1 MLDNPVSP
9 AALIEPL
16 QELADGP
23 RIVIAEDEPTVRLI
37 LASVLTAEGYQV
49 AEAANGIEALERAR
63 EIRPSLLILD
73 VEMPGANGFEVCRAI
88 RGESLL
94 DGPPVLILTGLE
106 QEGALRRAFEAGAT
120 DFVNKPITPALLL
133 HRVRFLLRNEAAV
146 AQLRASERALEQAQR
161 IARLG
166 SWSWHLP
173 SGITSYS
180 RPARALL
187 GLSPDEGHWIR
198 DYLDRIPAAERKTV
212 EDALESARQG
222 GSPVDIHHHIRL
234 PDDSIRYAHTR
245 AELEKD
251 TAGRPAFLHG
261 ITQEVTVRIGPLH
274 HE

>member
-1 MLDNPVSP
+1 MLEN
-9 AALIEPL
+9 AALSAASIDPPL
-16 QELADGP
+16 ELAEGP

-63 EIRPSLLILD
+63 EIRPALIILD

-106 QEGALRRAFEAGAT
+106 QEAALRRAFEAGAT
-120 DFVNKPITPALLL
+120 DFANKPITPALLL

-146 AQLRASERALEQAQR
+146 AQLRTSELSLEKAQR

-173 SGITSYS
+173 SGLTSYS

-187 GLSPDEGHWIR
+187 GLSQDEGHWIKE
-198 DYLDRIPAAERKTV
+198 YLDRIPAAERRAV
-212 EDALESARQG
+212 EDAFESAKQG
-222 GSPVDIHHHIRL
+222 GSAVDVEHQIRF
-234 PDDSIRYAHTR
+234 PDGTLRSAHTR
-245 AELEKD
+245 AEIERD
-251 TAGRPAFLHG
+251 AAGRPAFLHG
-261 ITQEVTVRIGPLH
+261 TTQDVTRAG
-274 HE
+274 